1 MNTSRLAKSAIGVLG
16 LIASLALVG
25 DVWAAGAPSA
35 VTASATAISVSSATL
50 RGSVNPNGVATSWY
64 FEYGT
69 TTSYG
74 SKTTP
79 QTIDGSSAKG
89 VSATVSNL
97 PGGTG
102 VHFRLVAS
110 SSAGTSLGGDVGFST
125 TGAAPT
131 VGTLSANSI
140 STQGARLTGTV
151 NPNGLPTSW
160 YFVYGTSTAYGSRT
174 ASQSAGS
181 GTHPVNLSYTI
192 SKLAATTGYH
202 FQLIAVNA
210 AGTRGGGDRF
220 FGTVGAPSVQ
230 TGTVQS
236 LTPTSGTLTGTLA
249 ANGETTRW
257 HFDYG
262 TTTGYGSSTPTQ
274 TLAAGSGSTG
284 VSAAVSGLPANS
296 TLHFRLVAS
305 SNAGTSA
312 SSDASFATPASVALA
327 PAASHVIMGHYLQLR
342 GTTWGGQAGVSVTIQ
357 AQPFGESAPA
367 AVATVLTGAGGNWSF
382 PARPQI
388 LTTYTAS
395 AEGGTSGSVLVAVT
409 PGITLR
415 RISGHRY
422 LAHVGTGATFAG
434 RVVQLQVL
442 SHGRWKTVAR
452 ERLNPNSSGTFLATL
467 LPKGHSSLRIA
478 FSVNQAGPGYLAGF
492 SRRLTYTR
500 SVASKR

>member
-1 MNTSRLAKSAIGVLG
+1 MNTSRLAKSAIGVVS
-16 LIASLALVG
+16 LIASLAFAG

-35 VTASATAISVSSATL
+35 TTASATAISVNRATFN
-50 RGSVNPNGVATSWY
+50 GSVNPNGVSTSWY

-69 TTSYG
+69 TTAYG
-74 SKTTP
+74 SKTSP
-79 QTIDGSSAKG
+79 QTIDGASAKG

-110 SSAGTSLGGDVGFST
+110 SSAGMSLGGDVGFST
-125 TGAAPT
+125 TGSAPT
-131 VGTLSANSI
+131 VRTLSANSVG
-140 STQGARLTGTV
+140 TQGARLTGTV

-181 GTHPVNLSYTI
+181 GTHTVNVSVAI
-192 SKLAATTGYH
+192 SRLAATTGYH
-202 FQLIAVNA
+202 FQLIAASA

-220 FGTVGAPSVQ
+220 LSTVGAPSVQ
-230 TGTVQS
+230 AGAVQS
-236 LTPTSGTLTGTLA
+236 LTPSSGTLTGTLA
-249 ANGETTRW
+249 PNGETTRW

-262 TTTGYGSSTPTQ
+262 TTSAYGSSTPTQ
-274 TLAAGSGSTG
+274 TLAAGSASTA
-284 VSAAVSGLPANS
+284 VSAAVSNLPPNS

-305 SNAGTSA
+305 SNAGGTA
-312 SSDASFATPASVALA
+312 SSDVSFATPASVVLA
-327 PAASHVIMGHYLQLR
+327 PAPSHVVLGHYVALH
-342 GTTWGGQAGVSVTIQ
+342 GAVWGGQVGVSVTIQ
-357 AQPFGESAPA
+357 AQPFGESTPA
-367 AVATVLTGAGGNWSF
+367 TVATVLTGAGGNWSF
-382 PARPQI
+382 PAHPQI

-395 AEGGTSGSVLVAVT
+395 AEGGTSGSVLVAVA

-422 LAHVGTGATFAG
+422 LAHVGAGTSFAG
-434 RVVQLQVL
+434 RVVQLQVE
-442 SHGRWKTVAR
+442 SHDRWKTVAR
-452 ERLNPNSSGTFLATL
+452 ERLNPNSSATFLATL

-492 SRRLTYTR
+492 SRKLGYTR
-500 SVASKR
+500 LVPARR

>member
-16 LIASLALVG
+16 LIASLALTG
-25 DVWAAGAPSA
+25 NVWAAGAPSA
-35 VTASATAISVSSATL
+35 VTAPATAISVNHATL

-69 TTSYG
+69 TTAYG
-74 SKTTP
+74 AKTTP
-79 QTIDGSSAKG
+79 QTLDGSSAKG

-110 SSAGTSLGGDVGFST
+110 SSAGMSLGSDVAFST
-125 TGAAPT
+125 SGAAPT
-131 VGTLSANSI
+131 VTTEPATSI

-151 NPNGLPTSW
+151 NPHGLPTSW

-181 GTHPVNLSYTI
+181 GSHTVNVSASI
-192 SKLAATTGYH
+192 SKLAPTTGYH
-202 FQLIAVNA
+202 FELIAVNA
-210 AGTRGGGDRF
+210 AGTRGGGDRVL
-220 FGTVGAPSVQ
+220 GTAGAPSVE

-236 LTPTSGTLTGTLA
+236 ITPTSATLTGTLSP
-249 ANGETTRW
+249 NGETTRW

-274 TLAAGSGSTG
+274 TLGAGSAATA
-284 VSAAVSGLPANS
+284 VSAAVSGLPANA

-305 SNAGTSA
+305 SSAGTGV
-312 SSDASFATPASVALA
+312 SSDATFATPASVVLA
-327 PAASHVIMGHYLQLR
+327 PAASHVIMGHYLTLH

-367 AVATVLTGAGGNWSF
+367 NLATVLTGAAGNWSF
-382 PARPQI
+382 PVRPQI

-422 LAHVGTGATFAG
+422 LAHVGTSTTFAG
-434 RVVQLQVL
+434 HVVQLQVL
-442 SHGRWKTVAR
+442 SQGRWKTVAR
-452 ERLNPNSSGTFLATL
+452 ERLNPNSSATFLATL

-492 SRRLTYTR
+492 SRRLAYTR
-500 SVASKR
+500 SHSSKR